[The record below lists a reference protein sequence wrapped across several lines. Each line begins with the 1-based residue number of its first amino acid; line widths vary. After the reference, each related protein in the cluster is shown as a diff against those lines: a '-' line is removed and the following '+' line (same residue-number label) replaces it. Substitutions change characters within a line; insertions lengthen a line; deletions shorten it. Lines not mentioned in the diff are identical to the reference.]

1 MKRLDTALLAHNVA
15 QTAQY
20 DLTHQKAFGSAYW
33 VMQDGE
39 VVYNRCFGYTSAHGD
54 TPVTEDT
61 LFRMA
66 SMTKPITAF
75 AALILIDRGVLR
87 LSDAVATYLPEFADI
102 PITAM
107 TEDGTLVTKGTPQH
121 APTILHL
128 LTHTSGIGSD
138 WRKIAHMTA
147 ADKRTVADTV
157 AFHRRMGLDFEPGT
171 AQQYSGSGAFDV
183 LVRII
188 EQVTQKDFLAFLQE
202 ESFTP
207 CGMRDTTFIP
217 TAKQW
222 GRMIAM
228 HRVTDGKNEDAPMHE
243 GCVMSDYPCTHYLG
257 GAGLASTLRDYA
269 AFAAMLLRRG
279 QTETG
284 RLVSEETFPLFCTPA
299 VGEEIMPI
307 HERWGLGVRVITKE
321 YYEDLPVGSFG
332 WSGAYGTHFWVDPV
346 HKIAAVYLRNSLV
359 DGGSGSESARNFER
373 AVHRSMVDE

>member
-1 MKRLDTALLAHNVA
+1 MKRLDLALLAQNVA
-15 QTAQY
+15 QTAESDMAQG
-20 DLTHQKAFGSAYW
+20 KAFGSAYW

-39 VVYNRCFGYTSAHGD
+39 VVYNRCFGYTSAHG
-54 TPVTEDT
+54 TAPVTEDT

-87 LSDAVATYLPEFADI
+87 LSDTVAAYLPEFADV
-102 PITAM
+102 PVTEM
-107 TEDGTLVTKGTPQH
+107 GEDGTLTTIGAPQN

-138 WRKIAHMTA
+138 WRKIARMTPS
-147 ADKRTVADTV
+147 DKRTVADTV
-157 AFHRRMGLDFEPGT
+157 AFHRRMGLDFDPGT

-188 EQVTQKDFLAFLQE
+188 EQVTQKDFLTFLQE
-202 ESFTP
+202 EIFAP
-207 CGMRDTTFIP
+207 CGMKDTTFVP
-217 TAKQW
+217 SAEQW

-269 AFAAMLLRRG
+269 AFATMLLHRG
-279 QTETG
+279 QTPSG
-284 RLVSEETFPLFCTPA
+284 RLVSEEAFSLFCTPA
-299 VGEEIMPI
+299 VTEEIMPI
-307 HERWGLGVRVITKE
+307 HERWGLGVRVITKD
-321 YYEDLPVGSFG
+321 YYADLPIGSFG

-359 DGGSGSESARNFER
+359 DGGSGSASARNFER
-373 AVHRSMVDE
+373 AVRRSFADE